1 MIKALIFDFDGL
13 ILDTETPD
21 YIVWQEIYAEH
32 GAWLPIELWGQ
43 LIGGAGATD
52 FDASIHLEKLIGHPV
67 DRPSLN
73 ALWRARSDELIAHQ
87 PIQPG
92 VKDYL
97 NDARRLGL
105 RLAIASSS
113 PHNWVDMYLAR
124 LGLLDYFEIIKCGD
138 DVRQV
143 KPHPSLFLAALS
155 ALHLQ
160 AEEVIVFEDS
170 PNGVKAAK
178 SAGIFTVAVPI
189 GLTRQLGVDGA
200 DIVLPSLASLRLEEL
215 LSNHLPHRWNT

>member
-21 YIVWQEIYAEH
+21 YDAWQEIYAGH
-32 GAWLPIELWGQ
+32 SAQLPIELWGQ
-43 LIGGAGATD
+43 LIGGSGASD
-52 FDASIHLEKLIGHPV
+52 FDAAIHLEKLLGQPL
-67 DRPSLN
+67 DRAALN
-73 ALWRARSDELIAHQ
+73 ARWRARSDELIACQ
-87 PIQPG
+87 PALPG

-97 NDARRLGL
+97 DDARRLGL

-113 PHNWVDMYLAR
+113 PHKWVDTYLAD
-124 LGLLDYFEIIKCGD
+124 LGLLDYFEIIICAD
-138 DVRQV
+138 DVRRV
-143 KPHPSLFLAALS
+143 KPDPGLFLAALS
-155 ALHLQ
+155 ALHLR

-178 SAGIFTVAVPI
+178 SVGIFTVAVPI
-189 GLTRQLGVDGA
+189 ALTRQLGVDGA

-215 LSNHLPHRWNT
+215 LSNHLPHK